1 MFSEKK
7 SVLKMTLRSWP
18 LPQAQCLAV
27 RIRPSPIRVPVH
39 TFMLLVISPTMPR
52 RSSSAWLHSFPPIIA
67 SDGDGALNSAAA
79 AAVLAPLIIDRR
91 DMHVLHDEPAW
102 HDTRTSTNR
111 SGLGNIRKVKG
122 GRFRGTVRRFL
133 LMKGK

>member
-39 TFMLLVISPTMPR
+39 TFMLLVIPDHAKTVEFR
-52 RSSSAWLHSFPPIIA
+52 WLHFLRSSPAMVMGRSTARRRRQCLH
-67 SDGDGALNSAAA
+67 
-79 AAVLAPLIIDRR
+79 
-91 DMHVLHDEPAW
+91 H
-102 HDTRTSTNR
+102 
-111 SGLGNIRKVKG
+111 
-122 GRFRGTVRRFL
+122 
-133 LMKGK
+133 